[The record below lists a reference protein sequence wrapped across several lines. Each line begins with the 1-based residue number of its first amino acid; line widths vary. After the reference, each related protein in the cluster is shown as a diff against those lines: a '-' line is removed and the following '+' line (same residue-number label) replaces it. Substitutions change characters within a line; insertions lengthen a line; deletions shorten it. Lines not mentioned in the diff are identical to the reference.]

1 MKIIGKELNCK
12 SRSSTFKLYPLG
24 DIHIGAMNCAENEF
38 RSVVRMIRDDPDAM
52 WVGGGDMLD
61 AVVLQDVKRFDIQS
75 MPAWMFTGKAEDIKA
90 KIGDIISAQQK
101 RFLEIVWPIKDKC
114 LGLIEGNHEY
124 SIYKHHGRDVMT
136 HLCEAL
142 HTENLTDCAFIRM
155 RFRRGGEHS
164 TASCSGATVFICHGF
179 GEGRSAGAE
188 PNKLAKLAADKEVD
202 LLVTGHSHNF
212 HIMPP
217 VPMLWIPTAGK
228 LPEDTFVREKHVANW
243 GSYMYTYKRG
253 PSTYASRA
261 NYPVRPM
268 YTVQVVFSPF
278 KRISGVRSIYQENTR
293 IAINQIR
300 L

>member
-1 MKIIGKELNCK
+1 MKIIGKEVQCK
-12 SRSSTFKLYPLG
+12 NRSSSIKLYPLG

-38 RSVVRMIRDDPDAM
+38 RSVVRMIKDDPDAY

-61 AVVLQDVKRFDIQS
+61 AVILQDVKRFDIQS

-90 KIGDIISAQQK
+90 KVGDIIAAQQR
-101 RFLEIVWPIKDKC
+101 RFLEIVMPIKDKC

-136 HLCEAL
+136 NLCEAL
-142 HTENLTDCAFIRM
+142 ETENLTDCAFIRLG
-155 RFRRGGEHS
+155 FRRGSNNGY
-164 TASCSGATVFICHGF
+164 AIATLFICHGF

-188 PNKLAKLAADKEVD
+188 PNKLAKLSTDKEVD
-202 LLVTGHSHNF
+202 ILVTGHSHNF

-217 VPMLWIPTAGK
+217 IPMLWIPRSGA
-228 LPEDTFVREKHVANW
+228 LPEDSFVHEKHVANW

-268 YTVQVVFSPF
+268 YTIQVVISPF
-278 KRISGVRSIYQENTR
+278 KRVNGTVYQETPR